1 MQPFQNKQNLSLKTT
16 VPSENDKI
24 RLLSDLFDRV
34 TNVMDFMEYHKNR
47 CFTYYEANQYKAV
60 IRCIPKRQV
69 TAIYGEK
76 RQYTLTFLVAVVLDL
91 GCHIGEVRSTILNSL
106 NVEMVNNRDAA
117 INILTCISEEKVN
130 KLIQRTS
137 NNRLTKKIKRL
148 N

>member
-1 MQPFQNKQNLSLKTT
+1 M
-16 VPSENDKI
+16 
-24 RLLSDLFDRV
+24 
-34 TNVMDFMEYHKNR
+34 
-47 CFTYYEANQYKAV
+47 
-60 IRCIPKRQV
+60 
-69 TAIYGEK
+69 AIYGEK
-76 RQYTLTFLVAVVLDL
+76 RQYTLTFLVAVMLDL